1 MKPEEALKNI
11 GDWISD
17 ETRQRKYDKATVIE
31 LSDSLITLKVAVNK
45 QVPKKVDGEYDEKT
59 CTVCDEDILSYY
71 ANYCENCGQKLDW
84 GNEE

>member
-1 MKPEEALKNI
+1 MKPEEAI
-11 GDWISD
+11 DDI
-17 ETRQRKYDKATVIE
+17 RKCIQPSAGGK
-31 LSDSLITLKVAVNK
+31 SLDLAIQALEK

-84 GNEE
+84 EETP

>member
-1 MKPEEALKNI
+1 MKPEE
-11 GDWISD
+11 
-17 ETRQRKYDKATVIE
+17 VIE
-31 LSDSLITLKVAVNK
+31 LLNLQREDCTKSVLREDDIDYAIEAIEK

-84 GNEE
+84 GNED

>member
-45 QVPKKVDGEYDEKT
+45 QVPKKPIESEFTPLICPDCEAKVILGQKY
-59 CTVCDEDILSYY
+59 CD
-71 ANYCENCGQKLDW
+71 NCGQRIDW
-84 GNEE
+84 GYEE

>member
-1 MKPEEALKNI
+1 MKPEEIEKAIRGLKNI
-11 GDWISD
+11 VEFWCYRPEEI
-17 ETRQRKYDKATVIE
+17 ETAKLAIAALE
-31 LSDSLITLKVAVNK
+31 K

-84 GNEE
+84 EETP